1 MLAVVPAMFS
11 MKPCSVSFS
20 DGWKIMAPQ
29 LTLETVPAFLSE
41 LKTELITLSRA
52 DLGAFWETID

>member
-1 MLAVVPAMFS
+1 
-11 MKPCSVSFS
+11 
-20 DGWKIMAPQ
+20 MAPE